1 MLTHYG
7 SDTKS
12 SQTQMPFLVVLHVS
26 ITVVVGSPA
35 KKMCR
40 PVLVAQAAICQQ
52 QKDFYVAQYDYE
64 CKMCG
69 NFKQTI
75 SKYVSET
82 IWVTLWICG
91 TNQKQTKN

>member
-7 SDTKS
+7 SDTNKFI
-12 SQTQMPFLVVLHVS
+12 QTQMPFLVVLHVIVS

-40 PVLVAQAAICQQ
+40 PVLVAQAAKCQQ
-52 QKDFYVAQYDYE
+52 QKDFYVAQYE

-82 IWVTLWICG
+82 I
-91 TNQKQTKN
+91 